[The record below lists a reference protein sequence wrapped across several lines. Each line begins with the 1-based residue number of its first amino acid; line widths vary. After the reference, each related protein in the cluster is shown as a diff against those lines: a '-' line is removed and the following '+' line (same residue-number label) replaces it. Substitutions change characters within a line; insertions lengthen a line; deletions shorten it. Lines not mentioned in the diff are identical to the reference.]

1 MAFVLFPPRCPHLF
15 SLAPPW
21 SPQSI
26 TKIYHSFIQD
36 PGPPQDKTRAAEIQE
51 GFNLLGDCCSHS
63 VAFEV
68 VKSKGSFLS
77 SSLGGAALKPQ
88 CIPAVPQLL
97 GSSGK
102 TTKGIFCRHLFQL
115 WWLQGALW
123 PASTPT
129 HHLPNP
135 RNWEVGPHGG
145 SGWGTVH
152 HSQRIRVK
160 RRCKPSLCLCSCSA
174 RDGLPLGGCVT
185 MTVKKNQT
193 LRDGSAKEN
202 VLQRVLQLPVVSS
215 TCESLQRTYAS
226 TKEAHPL
233 MASVC
238 EVYERGMQGA
248 GSLAMW
254 SMEPVVRR
262 LEPQFT
268 VANNLA
274 CRGLDHLEEKI
285 PALQYPV
292 DKLASE
298 LKGTISSPLQSAKST
313 IGNSVDKIMGLAAE
327 GYEATKSTVETTARY
342 TRKNSVSQMAAAGVD
357 TALGGLE
364 KLMEY
369 LLPEE
374 DEETDQKPKE
384 KRRSAAKVSQQQ
396 PEPPSA
402 PSTLGRIGALVSTVS
417 HRAYQQTT
425 QTLQRAKAKGQ
436 ELATWIPIVGNL
448 AKPSVPKAPR
458 VHGDGQ
464 STEVSHL
471 SRQQSKVPEQK
482 QEKAGKKDNHHA
494 KEAGDGPGLVG
505 SVAHNL
511 QTACASGISSVKK
524 VPAVAWDA
532 AEGLILFTPR
542 RLSKA
547 METVDALGGTLVS
560 APKHLLGTLYS
571 YVPLRRQSVKEDEAA
586 RGSKPSPETEQQK
599 EEEDT
604 KPDPPSAE
612 EKAHLRG
619 DWRLYRGHHPLSF
632 LGLEDPLF
640 LRHNLYRSPA
650 FEPECPLPRKS
661 AFTPYNRRVSE
672 GSYRFSPEAMYS
684 RAYYTNL
691 YNPAF
696 KKD

>member
-1 MAFVLFPPRCPHLF
+1 
-15 SLAPPW
+15 
-21 SPQSI
+21 
-26 TKIYHSFIQD
+26 
-36 PGPPQDKTRAAEIQE
+36 
-51 GFNLLGDCCSHS
+51 
-63 VAFEV
+63 
-68 VKSKGSFLS
+68 
-77 SSLGGAALKPQ
+77 
-88 CIPAVPQLL
+88 
-97 GSSGK
+97 
-102 TTKGIFCRHLFQL
+102 
-115 WWLQGALW
+115 
-123 PASTPT
+123 
-129 HHLPNP
+129 
-135 RNWEVGPHGG
+135 
-145 SGWGTVH
+145 
-152 HSQRIRVK
+152 
-160 RRCKPSLCLCSCSA
+160 
-174 RDGLPLGGCVT
+174 
-185 MTVKKNQT
+185 MTAKKNQT
-193 LRDGSAKEN
+193 LQNGSAKEN

-238 EVYERGMQGA
+238 EVYERGVQGA
-248 GSLAMW
+248 SALAMW
-254 SMEPVVRR
+254 SVEPVVRR
-262 LEPQFT
+262 LEPQFA

-313 IGNSVDKIMGLAAE
+313 IGNSMDKIMELAAE

-342 TRKNSVSQMAAAGVD
+342 TRRNSVSQMAAAGVD

-374 DEETDQKPKE
+374 DEEADQKSKE
-384 KRRSAAKVSQQQ
+384 TRGSAAKVSQQQ
-396 PEPPSA
+396 PSAPSTSSATSA
-402 PSTLGRIGALVSTVS
+402 PSTLGRISALVSTVS
-417 HRAYQQTT
+417 HRAYQQTS
-425 QTLQRAKAKGQ
+425 QSLHRAKAKGQ
-436 ELATWIPIVGNL
+436 ELATWIPILGSL
-448 AKPSVPKAPR
+448 AKLSAPEAPR

-464 STEVSHL
+464 STTAGWL
-471 SRQQSKVPEQK
+471 SRRQSKVPEQK
-482 QEKAGKKDNHHA
+482 QEKAGKKDSNHT
-494 KEAGDGPGLVG
+494 KEAGDDPGLVG

-571 YVPLRRQSVKEDEAA
+571 YVPLRRQSVKEEEAA
-586 RGSKPSPETEQQK
+586 RASKPSPETEQQ
-599 EEEDT
+599 EEDA
-604 KPDPPSAE
+604 KPATPSTE
-612 EKAHLRG
+612 EKSQLRN

-661 AFTPYNRRVSE
+661 TFAPYNRRVSE

-684 RAYYTNL
+684 RAYYSNL
-691 YNPAF
+691 YGPTF

>member
-1 MAFVLFPPRCPHLF
+1 
-15 SLAPPW
+15 
-21 SPQSI
+21 
-26 TKIYHSFIQD
+26 
-36 PGPPQDKTRAAEIQE
+36 
-51 GFNLLGDCCSHS
+51 
-63 VAFEV
+63 
-68 VKSKGSFLS
+68 
-77 SSLGGAALKPQ
+77 
-88 CIPAVPQLL
+88 
-97 GSSGK
+97 
-102 TTKGIFCRHLFQL
+102 
-115 WWLQGALW
+115 
-123 PASTPT
+123 
-129 HHLPNP
+129 
-135 RNWEVGPHGG
+135 
-145 SGWGTVH
+145 
-152 HSQRIRVK
+152 
-160 RRCKPSLCLCSCSA
+160 
-174 RDGLPLGGCVT
+174 

-193 LRDGSAKEN
+193 LQNGSAKEN

-215 TCESLQRTYAS
+215 TCESIQRTYAS

-238 EVYERGMQGA
+238 EVYERGVQGA
-248 GSLAMW
+248 SALAMW
-254 SMEPVVRR
+254 SVEPVVRR
-262 LEPQFT
+262 LEPQFA

-313 IGNSVDKIMGLAAE
+313 IGNSVDKIMELAAE
-327 GYEATKSTVETTARY
+327 GFEATKSTVETTARY
-342 TRKNSVSQMAAAGVD
+342 TRRNSVSQMAAAGVD

-374 DEETDQKPKE
+374 DEEADQKSKE
-384 KRRSAAKVSQQQ
+384 TRGSAAKVSQQQ
-396 PEPPSA
+396 PSASSTTSAPSA
-402 PSTLGRIGALVSTVS
+402 PSTLGRISALVSTVS
-417 HRAYQQTT
+417 HRAYQQTS
-425 QTLQRAKAKGQ
+425 QSLHRAKVKGQ
-436 ELATWIPIVGNL
+436 ELATWIPILGSL
-448 AKPSVPKAPR
+448 AKPSAPEVPR

-464 STEVSHL
+464 STTAGWL
-471 SRQQSKVPEQK
+471 SRRQSKVPEQK
-482 QEKAGKKDNHHA
+482 QEKAGKKDSNHT
-494 KEAGDGPGLVG
+494 KEAGEDPGLVG

-511 QTACASGISSVKK
+511 QSACASGISSVKK

-571 YVPLRRQSVKEDEAA
+571 YVPLRRQSVKEEEATKA
-586 RGSKPSPETEQQK
+586 SKPSPETEQK
-599 EEEDT
+599 EEDA
-604 KPDPPSAE
+604 KPAAPSTE
-612 EKAHLRG
+612 EKSQLRS

-661 AFTPYNRRVSE
+661 AFAPYNRRVSE

-684 RAYYTNL
+684 RAYYSNL
-691 YNPAF
+691 YGPTF

>member
-1 MAFVLFPPRCPHLF
+1 MA
-15 SLAPPW
+15 A
-21 SPQSI
+21 
-26 TKIYHSFIQD
+26 
-36 PGPPQDKTRAAEIQE
+36 
-51 GFNLLGDCCSHS
+51 
-63 VAFEV
+63 
-68 VKSKGSFLS
+68 
-77 SSLGGAALKPQ
+77 
-88 CIPAVPQLL
+88 
-97 GSSGK
+97 
-102 TTKGIFCRHLFQL
+102 
-115 WWLQGALW
+115 
-123 PASTPT
+123 
-129 HHLPNP
+129 
-135 RNWEVGPHGG
+135 
-145 SGWGTVH
+145 
-152 HSQRIRVK
+152 
-160 RRCKPSLCLCSCSA
+160 
-174 RDGLPLGGCVT
+174 
-185 MTVKKNQT
+185 KKNQT
-193 LRDGSAKEN
+193 LQNGSAKEN

-238 EVYERGMQGA
+238 EVYERGVQGA
-248 GSLAMW
+248 SALAMW

-262 LEPQFT
+262 LEPQFA

-298 LKGTISSPLQSAKST
+298 LKGTISSPLQSARST
-313 IGNSVDKIMGLAAE
+313 IGNSMDKIMELAAE

-342 TRKNSVSQMAAAGVD
+342 TRRNSVSQMAAAGVD

-374 DEETDQKPKE
+374 DEEADQKPKE
-384 KRRSAAKVSQQQ
+384 TRGSAVKVSQQQ
-396 PEPPSA
+396 PSTPSA
-402 PSTLGRIGALVSTVS
+402 PSTPSTLGRIGTLVSTVS

-425 QTLQRAKAKGQ
+425 QSLQRAKAKGQ
-436 ELATWIPIVGNL
+436 ELATWIPILGSL
-448 AKPSVPKAPR
+448 AKPSVHEAPR
-458 VHGDGQ
+458 VHSDGQ
-464 STEVSHL
+464 STTAGWL
-471 SRQQSKVPEQK
+471 SQQQSKVPEQK
-482 QEKAGKKDNHHA
+482 QEKAGKKDNHHT
-494 KEAGDGPGLVG
+494 KEAGDSPGLVG

-571 YVPLRRQSVKEDEAA
+571 YVPLRRQSVKQEEAA
-586 RGSKPSPETEQQK
+586 GSSKTSPETEEK
-599 EEEDT
+599 EEDA
-604 KPDPPSAE
+604 KPAAPSAE
-612 EKAHLRG
+612 EKSQLRG

-661 AFTPYNRRVSE
+661 AFAPYNRRVSE

-684 RAYYTNL
+684 RAYYTNV
-691 YNPAF
+691 YSPAF

>member
-1 MAFVLFPPRCPHLF
+1 
-15 SLAPPW
+15 
-21 SPQSI
+21 
-26 TKIYHSFIQD
+26 
-36 PGPPQDKTRAAEIQE
+36 
-51 GFNLLGDCCSHS
+51 
-63 VAFEV
+63 
-68 VKSKGSFLS
+68 
-77 SSLGGAALKPQ
+77 
-88 CIPAVPQLL
+88 
-97 GSSGK
+97 
-102 TTKGIFCRHLFQL
+102 
-115 WWLQGALW
+115 
-123 PASTPT
+123 
-129 HHLPNP
+129 
-135 RNWEVGPHGG
+135 
-145 SGWGTVH
+145 
-152 HSQRIRVK
+152 
-160 RRCKPSLCLCSCSA
+160 
-174 RDGLPLGGCVT
+174 
-185 MTVKKNQT
+185 MTAKKNQT
-193 LRDGSAKEN
+193 LQNGSDKEN

-215 TCESLQRTYAS
+215 TCKSLQRTYTS

-238 EVYERGMQGA
+238 EVYERGVQGA
-248 GSLAMW
+248 GALAMW
-254 SMEPVVRR
+254 SVEPVVRR
-262 LEPQFT
+262 LEPQFA

-298 LKGTISSPLQSAKST
+298 LKGTISTPLQSAKST
-313 IGNSVDKIMGLAAE
+313 IGNSVDKIMELAAE

-342 TRKNSVSQMAAAGVD
+342 TRRNSVSQMAAAGVD

-374 DEETDQKPKE
+374 DEEADQKHKE
-384 KRRSAAKVSQQQ
+384 PRGSVVKVSQQQ
-396 PEPPSA
+396 PSPSSAPSTPSA
-402 PSTLGRIGALVSTVS
+402 PSTLGRIGTLVSTVS

-436 ELATWIPIVGNL
+436 ELATWIPILGSL
-448 AKPSVPKAPR
+448 AKPSVPEEPR

-464 STEVSHL
+464 STAAGWL
-471 SRQQSKVPEQK
+471 SRRQSKVPEQK
-482 QEKAGKKDNHHA
+482 QEKAGKKDDHHT
-494 KEAGDGPGLVG
+494 KEVGDGPGLVG

-547 METVDALGGTLVS
+547 METVGTLVS

-571 YVPLRRQSVKEDEAA
+571 YVPLRRQSVKEEEAA
-586 RGSKPSPETEQQK
+586 GGTS
-599 EEEDT
+599 
-604 KPDPPSAE
+604 
-612 EKAHLRG
+612 
-619 DWRLYRGHHPLSF
+619 
-632 LGLEDPLF
+632 
-640 LRHNLYRSPA
+640 
-650 FEPECPLPRKS
+650 EPECPLPRKS
-661 AFTPYNRRVSE
+661 AFAPYNRRVSE

-691 YNPAF
+691 YSPAF

>member
-1 MAFVLFPPRCPHLF
+1 
-15 SLAPPW
+15 
-21 SPQSI
+21 
-26 TKIYHSFIQD
+26 
-36 PGPPQDKTRAAEIQE
+36 
-51 GFNLLGDCCSHS
+51 
-63 VAFEV
+63 
-68 VKSKGSFLS
+68 
-77 SSLGGAALKPQ
+77 
-88 CIPAVPQLL
+88 
-97 GSSGK
+97 
-102 TTKGIFCRHLFQL
+102 
-115 WWLQGALW
+115 
-123 PASTPT
+123 
-129 HHLPNP
+129 
-135 RNWEVGPHGG
+135 
-145 SGWGTVH
+145 
-152 HSQRIRVK
+152 
-160 RRCKPSLCLCSCSA
+160 
-174 RDGLPLGGCVT
+174 
-185 MTVKKNQT
+185 MTAKKNQT
-193 LRDGSAKEN
+193 LQNGSAKEN

-248 GSLAMW
+248 SALAMW

-262 LEPQFT
+262 LEPQFA

-292 DKLASE
+292 NKLASE

-313 IGNSVDKIMGLAAE
+313 IGNSMDKIMELAAE

-342 TRKNSVSQMAAAGVD
+342 TRRNSVSQMAAAGVD

-374 DEETDQKPKE
+374 DEEADQKSKE
-384 KRRSAAKVSQQQ
+384 TRGSAAKVSQQQ
-396 PEPPSA
+396 PSAPSTSSATSA
-402 PSTLGRIGALVSTVS
+402 PSTLGRISALVSTVS
-417 HRAYQQTT
+417 HRAYQQTS
-425 QTLQRAKAKGQ
+425 QSLHRAKAKGQ
-436 ELATWIPIVGNL
+436 ELATWIPILGSL
-448 AKPSVPKAPR
+448 AKPSAPEAPR

-464 STEVSHL
+464 STMAGWL
-471 SRQQSKVPEQK
+471 SRRQSKVPEQK
-482 QEKAGKKDNHHA
+482 QEKAGKKDSNHT
-494 KEAGDGPGLVG
+494 KEAGDDPGLVG

-571 YVPLRRQSVKEDEAA
+571 YVPLRRQSVKEEEAA
-586 RGSKPSPETEQQK
+586 KASKPSPEMEQK
-599 EEEDT
+599 EEDD
-604 KPDPPSAE
+604 KPATPSTE
-612 EKAHLRG
+612 EKSQLRS

-661 AFTPYNRRVSE
+661 AFAPYNRRVSE

-684 RAYYTNL
+684 RAYYSNL
-691 YNPAF
+691 YGPTF

>member
-1 MAFVLFPPRCPHLF
+1 MTA
-15 SLAPPW
+15 
-21 SPQSI
+21 
-26 TKIYHSFIQD
+26 
-36 PGPPQDKTRAAEIQE
+36 KTNQ
-51 GFNLLGDCCSHS
+51 
-63 VAFEV
+63 
-68 VKSKGSFLS
+68 
-77 SSLGGAALKPQ
+77 ALE
-88 CIPAVPQLL
+88 
-97 GSSGK
+97 
-102 TTKGIFCRHLFQL
+102 
-115 WWLQGALW
+115 
-123 PASTPT
+123 
-129 HHLPNP
+129 N
-135 RNWEVGPHGG
+135 
-145 SGWGTVH
+145 
-152 HSQRIRVK
+152 
-160 RRCKPSLCLCSCSA
+160 
-174 RDGLPLGGCVT
+174 
-185 MTVKKNQT
+185 
-193 LRDGSAKEN
+193 GSAKEN

-238 EVYERGMQGA
+238 EVYERGVQGA
-248 GSLAMW
+248 SALALW

-262 LEPQFT
+262 LEPQFA
-268 VANNLA
+268 VANDLA

-313 IGNSVDKIMGLAAE
+313 IGNSVDKIMELAAE
-327 GYEATKSTVETTARY
+327 GYEATKNTVETTARY
-342 TRKNSVSQMAAAGVD
+342 TRRNSVSQMAAAGVD

-374 DEETDQKPKE
+374 DEEADQKPKQT
-384 KRRSAAKVSQQQ
+384 RGSAVKVSQQQ
-396 PEPPSA
+396 PSTPSTPNA
-402 PSTLGRIGALVSTVS
+402 PSTLGRIGALVSTAS

-425 QTLQRAKAKGQ
+425 QSLQHAKAKGQ
-436 ELATWIPIVGNL
+436 ELAIWIPIVGSL
-448 AKPSVPKAPR
+448 AKPSTPEAPQ

-464 STEVSHL
+464 SSGWL
-471 SRQQSKVPEQK
+471 SRRQSKVPEQK
-482 QEKAGKKDNHHA
+482 QEKAGKKDTNHI
-494 KEAGDGPGLVG
+494 KEAGDSPGLVG

-547 METVDALGGTLVS
+547 LETVDALGGTLVS

-571 YVPLRRQSVKEDEAA
+571 YVPLRRQSVKEEEAA
-586 RGSKPSPETEQQK
+586 GGSKPSPETEQK
-599 EEEDT
+599 EEDA
-604 KPDPPSAE
+604 KPAAPSAE
-612 EKAHLRG
+612 EKSQLRG

-661 AFTPYNRRVSE
+661 AFAPYNRRVSE
-672 GSYRFSPEAMYS
+672 GSYRFGPEATYS
-684 RAYYTNL
+684 RAYYANL
-691 YNPAF
+691 YSPTF